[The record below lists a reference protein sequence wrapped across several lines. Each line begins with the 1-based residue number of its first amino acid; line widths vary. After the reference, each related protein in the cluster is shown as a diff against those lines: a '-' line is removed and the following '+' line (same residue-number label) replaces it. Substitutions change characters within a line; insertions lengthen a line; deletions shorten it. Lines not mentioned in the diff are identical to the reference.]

1 MADRWLV
8 TPFALDQ
15 PAPALLS
22 LAARGAWVN
31 RTALRDGPTLQRLAI
46 LHEPLAAAVQS
57 TVTAGDRPVSVAGDC
72 CAAIPVL
79 AGLQRAG
86 LAPRLLWL
94 DAHGDF
100 NTPET
105 TPSGFLGGM
114 PLAMLVGRGDTTL
127 LRSLGTQPL
136 AEADVLLWDAR
147 DLDPEEGRAL
157 ADSRVHHCRT
167 LEEVMAE
174 SLADRPLHVHLDV
187 DVLSLEDA
195 PAMRYPVPGGPRV
208 SAVRALGRHLA
219 VLGGAISVS
228 VTTWAFDRDPDG
240 RTATAC
246 LRALDGFLSPTSGR
260 PPPR

>member
-8 TPFALDQ
+8 TPFILDQ

-22 LAARGAWVN
+22 LAAGDAWVN
-31 RTALRDGPTLQRLAI
+31 RTALRDGPTLQRLSV
-46 LHEPLAAAVQS
+46 LHEPLAAAVQA
-57 TVTAGDRPVSVAGDC
+57 TVAAGDRPVSVAGDC

-79 AGLQRAG
+79 TGLQRAG
-86 LAPRLLWL
+86 VAPRLLWL

-127 LRSLGTQPL
+127 LRALGTQPL

-157 ADSRVHHCRT
+157 ADSAVHHCRS
-167 LEEVMAE
+167 LEAVMAE

-208 SAVRALGRHLA
+208 GAVRALGHHLA
-219 VLGGAISVS
+219 ALGGAISVS

-246 LRALDGFLSPTSGR
+246 LHALDGFLSVTSDR
-260 PPPR
+260 PLPR